1 MRYTPLRERTEKG
14 LLVAKPHH
22 LPPSAASLTA
32 SLRDLGYSLETAVA
46 DLIDNSISVEATE
59 IDIFCDMSR
68 NVPVLV
74 IADNGRG
81 MTEDEV
87 IAALRHGATDPRRK
101 RSPKDLGRFGLGLK
115 TASFSQCRRLTV
127 VSTVNGRH
135 AGAEWNL
142 DEVEERDDWFISVLE
157 PDEITS
163 QPYFET
169 LGDPGTL
176 VIWRDLDR
184 LFEDETGRRR
194 DEIVNEKLTIVER
207 HLSLVFHR
215 FLAGEV
221 KGRRKLTIRINGHSI
236 TPFDPFCRKN
246 AATQILPEETVWV
259 DDVAISMQPYILP
272 HHSRLSAPEYDYY
285 QDRSDFISN
294 QGAYVYR
301 NGRLMAWGD
310 WFRMIPKGE
319 ATKLA
324 RVQIDFPNS
333 LDEAWT
339 IDIKKSRARPPH
351 AVRERLRQIIA
362 KITARSVTV
371 HRGRGEKLF
380 QASEAPLWERYAG
393 HSGIRF
399 EINTDHPLVT
409 SLDSKLPP
417 EDADS
422 LCVLLDS
429 IAASLPV
436 EMIYSDYSTHP
447 REVRQAAVE
456 SDLTLTL
463 DRLKSLKQVLYGD
476 GPGDPD
482 TFSQIIES
490 THLFDG
496 QIELVK
502 TFINE
507 AFK

>member
-1 MRYTPLRERTEKG
+1 M
-14 LLVAKPHH
+14 AKPYP
-22 LPPSAASLTA
+22 LPPSAASLMA

-46 DLIDNSISVEATE
+46 DLIDNSISADATD
-59 IDIFCDMSR
+59 IQIFCDMSR
-68 NVPVLV
+68 SAPVLV
-74 IADNGRG
+74 IADNGWG
-81 MTEDEV
+81 MMEDEV
-87 IAALRHGATDPRRK
+87 IGAMRHGATDPRRK
-101 RSPKDLGRFGLGLK
+101 RGPKDLGRFGLGLK
-115 TASFSQCRRLTV
+115 TASFSQCRHLTV
-127 VSTVNGRH
+127 VSTVNGKH

-142 DEVEERDDWFISVLE
+142 DEVEKNDDWLIAVLDS
-157 PDEITS
+157 DEITS
-163 QPYFET
+163 QPYFEM

-176 VIWRDLDR
+176 VIWRNLDR
-184 LFEDETGRRR
+184 LFEDEMGRKRE
-194 DEIVNEKLTIVER
+194 EIVNEKLAIVER

-221 KGRRKLTIRINGHSI
+221 KGRRKLTIRINGHPI

-259 DDVAISMQPYILP
+259 EDVAVSMQPYILP
-272 HHSRLSAPEYDYY
+272 HHSRLSASEYDYY

-310 WFRMIPKGE
+310 WFRLVPKGE

-371 HRGRGEKLF
+371 HRGRGQKLF
-380 QASEAPLWERYAG
+380 QENDAPLWERYANHG
-393 HSGIRF
+393 GIRF
-399 EINTDHPLVT
+399 EINTEHPLVT
-409 SLDSKLPP
+409 SLSQKLSA
-417 EDADS
+417 EGVDS
-422 LCVLLDS
+422 LYVLLES
-429 IAASLPV
+429 ITASLPV

-447 REVRQAAVE
+447 REVSQAAGD
-456 SDLTLTL
+456 SDPALTL
-463 DRLKSLKQVLYGD
+463 DRLKSLKHVLYGD
-476 GPGDPD
+476 GSGDPN
-482 TFSQIIES
+482 TFLQIVQS

-496 QIELVK
+496 QIERVK

-507 AFK
+507 TFI